1 MQLLS
6 QLYLIDKRLS
16 HRRDLMKKI
25 LALFLYLSIISLV
38 IGCGNSATGAKNDN
52 SSTDKNIDVTI
63 ILKEK
68 HKEFQRKEIKVKNKT
83 DLQTAMNDNFKLEL
97 DNGLIISIAGKEQ
110 DNAKENTKDCYWIY
124 DVNGTPAMV
133 GANETKLKDGDKIVW
148 DLSAS

>member
-1 MQLLS
+1 
-6 QLYLIDKRLS
+6 
-16 HRRDLMKKI
+16 MKKI

-38 IGCGNSATGAKNDN
+38 IGCGNPATGAKNDN

-68 HKEFQRKEIKVKNKT
+68 HKEFERKEIKVKNKT

-110 DNAKENTKDCYWIY
+110 DNAKKILKIVTGFMMSTEHLQWS
-124 DVNGTPAMV
+124 VL
-133 GANETKLKDGDKIVW
+133 TKLNLKMAIKSFGI
-148 DLSAS
+148 

>member
-1 MQLLS
+1 
-6 QLYLIDKRLS
+6 
-16 HRRDLMKKI
+16 MKKI

-38 IGCGNSATGAKNDN
+38 IGCGNSTTGAKNDN

-68 HKEFQRKEIKVKNKT
+68 HKEFERKEIKVKNKT

-124 DVNGTPAMV
+124 DVTGTPAMV

>member
-68 HKEFQRKEIKVKNKT
+68 HNYVTKKALST
-83 DLQTAMNDNFKLEL
+83 LKL
-97 DNGLIISIAGKEQ
+97 
-110 DNAKENTKDCYWIY
+110 CH
-124 DVNGTPAMV
+124 
-133 GANETKLKDGDKIVW
+133 LK
-148 DLSAS
+148 

>member
-1 MQLLS
+1 
-6 QLYLIDKRLS
+6 
-16 HRRDLMKKI
+16 MKKI

-68 HKEFQRKEIKVKNKT
+68 HKEFERKEIKVKNKT

-124 DVNGTPAMV
+124 DVTGTPAMV